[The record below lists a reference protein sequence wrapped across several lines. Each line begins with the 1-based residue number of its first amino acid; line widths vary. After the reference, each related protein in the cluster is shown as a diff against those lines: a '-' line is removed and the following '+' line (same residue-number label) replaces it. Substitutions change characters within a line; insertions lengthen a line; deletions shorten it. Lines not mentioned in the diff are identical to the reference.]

1 MRGVEFAEALT
12 LVHDWFK
19 FESCPLSAK
28 ISNFDFL
35 CYCVSQKRL
44 RLNCG
49 FHFAS
54 VVCKAYCLC
63 ATLLLLILTFSCSF
77 RQ

>member
-1 MRGVEFAEALT
+1 MRGVEFAEALI
-12 LVHDWFK
+12 LVHDWFE
-19 FESCPLSAK
+19 FESCPLPAK
-28 ISNFDFL
+28 ISDFDFL

-54 VVCKAYCLC
+54 VIGKAYCLC

-77 RQ
+77 RH